1 MEASLLRLV
10 EGIEGQTQTFRSLH
24 PKVCEVPFSSIS
36 KLQLSIH
43 EAKDFQT
50 NGYLLTMFGEPETV
64 LNRCTDALVQGHSRP
79 IDEDYKMCFRDACT
93 QLGGLGERLIALC
106 DYR

>member
-1 MEASLLRLV
+1 MHQKTTLLTV
-10 EGIEGQTQTFRSLH
+10 QS
-24 PKVCEVPFSSIS
+24 V
-36 KLQLSIH
+36 QLTIH
-43 EAKDFQT
+43 EARDFQT

-64 LNRCTDALVQGHSRP
+64 LNRCASALVQGQERN
-79 IDEDYKMCFRDACT
+79 IDEDYKTAFRFACT